1 MRDRDPEQLNK
12 KDDLV
17 DVKEL
22 VRDAEPGPFTLDD
35 ILAEYGVKREPEPEA
50 VPRRI
55 ESRSQP
61 QRTEKDNV
69 VLFPGARSAPVPEL
83 PQAAEKENA
92 REPEEDREPES
103 GEGAEDQEGEDE
115 EPNDRVVEFPEEES
129 VLSAFLKDVTR
140 KADHYADHMFQ
151 ESEEM
156 DQEEIH
162 RLEKLIPGTDVEE
175 DEPEEFPGRFRRPRR
190 PEPPPPDTAPQE
202 LARQYGK
209 GLKVMRLRVVLV
221 FLLAAAALFQLAVP
235 AAGFVW
241 LPPLDGYQ
249 VQVWIAAG
257 LLGAGILL
265 SLDVLAAG
273 IARMFRGRV
282 GMDTLAA
289 LSGIFTLAD
298 ALVLAVT
305 QDREGQLPYS
315 AAVLAG
321 LFFLLHGTYHKKC
334 GLRLSCR
341 TAASV
346 SEPYILTLDEGKW
359 NGRDTYCKW
368 TGTPNGFGSQI
379 QMDDGAQRIYRV
391 VCPVLLLA
399 CVLLSLLA
407 SYGVGKPQHLLWCL
421 SATFTAAAAF
431 GGALVYGRPFHKV
444 ARRLAQSGGALAG
457 WPGMAQSRKGDRVL
471 ITDGDLFPPGYVE
484 LNGIKVFGDW
494 SIEKVVGCTATL
506 IRDSGS
512 GLTKLFHDLLRAQG
526 AIFRRADDLC
536 CYEGGGLSA
545 NIRGEQV
552 LVGSAAFMNLME
564 VRLPQGLHVK
574 NAVFC
579 AIDGELAGIFALN
592 YTLPDVV
599 FPALDSLMREKV
611 GPVLATRDFNLIPS
625 MLHQRFKLAADKMD
639 FPPVERRRELSD
651 PDQPHSETITAV
663 LCREGLL
670 PYADAGGGGQAPAV
684 VRPVRGGAHLRGFRP
699 GTPAGLLPDGGG
711 RLRLPV
717 PTESVDFPAVLG
729 GAGVVFDQ
737 LGAQI
742 LRLRPASAGAYD
754 VSAGRCKTLRSII
767 WKGAPVYDPT
777 CKSLRFGRHCG
788 DLRGDSG
795 R

>member
-69 VLFPGARSAPVPEL
+69 VLFPGARSAPVPEP
-83 PQAAEKENA
+83 PQEAEEENV
-92 REPEEDREPES
+92 REPEVDTEPES
-103 GEGAEDQEGEDE
+103 GEDAEDQEGEDE

-175 DEPEEFPGRFRRPRR
+175 DEPEELPGRFRRPRR

-209 GLKVMRLRVVLV
+209 GLKVMRLRVILV

-257 LLGAGILL
+257 LLGVGILL

-298 ALVLAVT
+298 ALVLAIT

-611 GPVLATRDFNLIPS
+611 GPVLATRDFNLIPA

-670 PYADAGGGGQAPAV
+670 PYADAV
-684 VRPVRGGAHLRGFRP
+684 VGAK
-699 GTPAGLLPDGGG
+699 
-711 RLRLPV
+711 RLRWCAR
-717 PTESVDFPAVLG
+717 FGAVLTCVG
-729 GAGVVFDQ
+729 SALGILLAYYLTAVDAYGSLSPLNLLVF
-737 LGAQI
+737 L
-742 LRLRPASAGAYD
+742 LFW
-754 VSAGRCKTLRSII
+754 V
-767 WKGAPVYDPT
+767 APVWFLTSWVPRY
-777 CKSLRFGRHCG
+777 
-788 DLRGDSG
+788 
-795 R
+795 

>member
-1 MRDRDPEQLNK
+1 
-12 KDDLV
+12 
-17 DVKEL
+17 
-22 VRDAEPGPFTLDD
+22 
-35 ILAEYGVKREPEPEA
+35 
-50 VPRRI
+50 
-55 ESRSQP
+55 
-61 QRTEKDNV
+61 
-69 VLFPGARSAPVPEL
+69 
-83 PQAAEKENA
+83 
-92 REPEEDREPES
+92 
-103 GEGAEDQEGEDE
+103 
-115 EPNDRVVEFPEEES
+115 
-129 VLSAFLKDVTR
+129 
-140 KADHYADHMFQ
+140 
-151 ESEEM
+151 
-156 DQEEIH
+156 
-162 RLEKLIPGTDVEE
+162 
-175 DEPEEFPGRFRRPRR
+175 
-190 PEPPPPDTAPQE
+190 
-202 LARQYGK
+202 
-209 GLKVMRLRVVLV
+209 MRLRVVLV

-599 FPALDSLMREKV
+599 FPALDSLMRNYTLPDVVFPALDSLMREKV

-670 PYADAGGGGQAPAV
+670 PYADAV
-684 VRPVRGGAHLRGFRP
+684 VGAKRLRWCARFGAALTCV
-699 GTPAGLLPDGGG
+699 GSALGLL
-711 RLRLPV
+711 LAYYL
-717 PTESVDFPAVLG
+717 TAVDAYGSLSPLNLL
-729 GAGVVFDQ
+729 VF
-737 LGAQI
+737 L
-742 LRLRPASAGAYD
+742 LFW
-754 VSAGRCKTLRSII
+754 V
-767 WKGAPVYDPT
+767 APVWFLTSWVPRY
-777 CKSLRFGRHCG
+777 
-788 DLRGDSG
+788 
-795 R
+795 